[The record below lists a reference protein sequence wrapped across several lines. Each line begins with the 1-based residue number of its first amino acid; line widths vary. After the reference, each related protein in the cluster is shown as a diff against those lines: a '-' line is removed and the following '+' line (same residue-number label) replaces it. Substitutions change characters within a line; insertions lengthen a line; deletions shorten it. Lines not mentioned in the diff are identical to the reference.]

1 MELDRE
7 IDENE
12 PAHST
17 DQDGR
22 ATMEAK
28 LTITRR
34 SADADAAA
42 SAARG
47 SALGW
52 LARQLAWERQ
62 LLVLREDRPVDDAR
76 HEAA

>member
-1 MELDRE
+1 
-7 IDENE
+7 
-12 PAHST
+12 
-17 DQDGR
+17 
-22 ATMEAK
+22 MEAK